1 MAVPS
6 WLASDWDLLRQ
17 RRAERGLPAQGST
30 FPEARGLLLRGGAVG
45 GGLMAAVVGGWLWI
59 GFRQGQVNEA
69 LQGARGIPAQLQ
81 SLESQAQRRRR
92 DLSMLKRSA
101 EGLAQGLVAVSSGS
115 ALLTQLMAITPVGVQ
130 LTDVRVQGMGLS
142 LSGLAADPQGFRR
155 VNPLSLSLSGSPLI
169 QPGSIK
175 VVKVSRD
182 GTEAKP
188 GDPVAWQL
196 KAGFATLAAGQ
207 QLQLLQQL
215 GADGMAR
222 RLQILQRAGLL
233 Q

>member
-1 MAVPS
+1 MTAPS
-6 WLASDWDLLRQ
+6 WLVSDWDLLRQ
-17 RRAERGLPAQGST
+17 RRVERGLPAQASP
-30 FPEARGLLLRGGAVG
+30 FPAARGLVLRGVAFG
-45 GGLMAAVVGGWLWI
+45 GGLIAAVVGGWLWI
-59 GFRQGQVNEA
+59 GLRQGQVDAA
-69 LQGARGIPAQLQ
+69 LQGARGIPAQVQ

-92 DLSMLKRSA
+92 DLSVLNRST

-115 ALLTQLMAITPVGVQ
+115 ALLTQLMTITPAGVQ

-142 LSGLAADPQGFRR
+142 LSGVAADPQAFRR
-155 VNPLSLSLSGSPLI
+155 VNAMSLSLARSPLF

-175 VVKVSRD
+175 VVKLSRD

-188 GDPVAWQL
+188 GEPVAWQL
-196 KAGFATLAAGQ
+196 KAGFAALAAGQ

-233 Q
+233 P